1 MTVGVLVITHGR
13 IGEEML
19 EQASATLG
27 VCPLETEAL
36 PVFPEFNIDEMDIMA
51 RVVCLRL
58 NSGDGVLVLTDMYGS
73 TPSNIALRLLDLPNV
88 EVVSGINLPML
99 IRVMNYATLS
109 LSELRDKAVSGGHDG
124 IVACA
129 SDPLKLAHDGD

>member
-36 PVFPEFNIDEMDIMA
+36 PVFPEFNIDEMNIMA

-73 TPSNIALRLLDLPNV
+73 TPSNIALRLLDLPDV

-99 IRVMNYATLS
+99 IRIMNYATLS
-109 LSELRDKAVSGGHDG
+109 LPELRDKAVSGGHDG

-129 SDPLKLAHDGD
+129 SEPARDRK